1 MSAAVRLGAFVAL
14 ALATGATGLVAC
26 SSPDAGARV
35 DAGGPDRAQFATVLP
50 VLGRRCGSL
59 ECHGSP
65 YRNMRLYGFGGLRL
79 PGKAGGDAGFIATPD
94 PQGPEI
100 PLDTEVTASYE
111 AVVGLEPEIMRQ
123 VVAAK
128 GAGSDRLTFVRKGR
142 GDEDH
147 KGLKRYCRG
156 DSADVCIQSWLAGG
170 VDADACGR
178 ALGVG
183 PGVCAPP

>member
-1 MSAAVRLGAFVAL
+1 MISVLRLGVTVL
-14 ALATGATGLVAC
+14 GLATGATLAAAC
-26 SSPDAGARV
+26 SAPDAGARV

-65 YRNMRLYGFGGLRL
+65 YRNMRLYGFGGPRL
-79 PGKAGGDAGFIATPD
+79 PGNAGGDAGFVANPD
-94 PQGPEI
+94 PKGPEA
-100 PLDTEVTASYE
+100 PLDTEVAASYE

-142 GDEDH
+142 GGEEH
-147 KGLKRYCRG
+147 KGLQRYCRG
-156 DSADVCIQSWLAGG
+156 DSADVCIQSWLAGA
-170 VDADACGR
+170 VDADACSR